1 MGLSNALTY
10 LLLAI
15 PLGLAHPPGM
25 EEKVYLHSAQ
35 PLYRRSLSHCQSTFE
50 EPEFVKRT
58 IARRQSEVYRLKK
71 ERGLEH
77 Q

>member
-1 MGLSNALTY
+1 MGLSTVLTC

-15 PLGLAHPPGM
+15 PLGLTHPAGT
-25 EEKVYLHSAQ
+25 EEKVYLHNALPQ
-35 PLYRRSLSHCQSTFE
+35 YRRSLSHCQSTLE
-50 EPEFVKRT
+50 DPEFLKRT
-58 IARRQSEVYRLKK
+58 IARRLSEVNRLKK

>member
-1 MGLSNALTY
+1 MGLSKALIC

-15 PLGLAHPPGM
+15 PLGLAHPSGM
-25 EEKVYLHSAQ
+25 EEKVYLHNAQ
-35 PLYRRSLSHCQSTFE
+35 PQYRRSLSHCRSTLE
-50 EPEFVKRT
+50 NPEFVKRT
-58 IARRQSEVYRLKK
+58 IARRQSEVNRLKK